1 MPQSAQGLVMTQ
13 ERIPLDSGAERMI
26 LILSQE
32 ETLVQLEEAFG
43 SLLEPAI
50 LVIELQCRQ
59 YPR

>member
-13 ERIPLDSGAERMI
+13 ERILLDSGAERMI

-43 SLLEPAI
+43 SLLELAI

-59 YPR
+59 CPR